1 MMKAKRI
8 KTWLMGLTVA
18 AAIALQGMTA
28 MAEESVPGKTGSI
41 KIVPSY
47 TNDKSEAPAIADSA
61 SFDIYKVG

>member
-28 MAEESVPGKTGSI
+28 MAEESVPGKTGKHHDRS
-41 KIVPSY
+41 
-47 TNDKSEAPAIADSA
+47 
-61 SFDIYKVG
+61 